1 MTFGRT
7 ELGRGPVLEHGT
19 TRTGRWLRERR
30 LRLSLWIAVVEGV
43 LVIVHAIP
51 KSFALVVAAL
61 GIISYLVVG
70 RKLGSDTGRQASWI
84 VGASQIFVA
93 LIPALLIIVGT
104 LALVALAVL
113 AVVALAVLL
122 ADRR

>member
-1 MTFGRT
+1 M
-7 ELGRGPVLEHGT
+7 LEHGT
-19 TRTGRWLRERR
+19 TRLGRWLRERR
-30 LRLSLWIAVVEGV
+30 LRLSLWIAVVEGA

-51 KSFALVVAAL
+51 KSLALVVAAV
-61 GIISYLVVG
+61 GIVFYLSVG
-70 RKLGSDTGRQASWI
+70 RRLSSDAGRQASWI
-84 VGASQIFVA
+84 AGASQIFVA